1 MNGNTLERFWK
12 RNSIIFPDWI
22 FNFKSLL
29 NLTKEETRSDRVT
42 HLSKYLSDFIV
53 EDSNEPYGERILRDH
68 YNKIIKNS
76 NEKISIILFTVFLIT
91 TFFSCNPESL
101 ADEAVPQMCSGEG
114 TEVPPPPPTPPTG
127 SGG

>member
-1 MNGNTLERFWK
+1 MK
-12 RNSIIFPDWI
+12 
-22 FNFKSLL
+22 
-29 NLTKEETRSDRVT
+29 
-42 HLSKYLSDFIV
+42 
-53 EDSNEPYGERILRDH
+53 
-68 YNKIIKNS
+68 
-76 NEKISIILFTVFLIT
+76 KISIILFTVFLIT